1 MTREGKGKAM
11 HPTVSPKRRTL
22 LAGAGALALA
32 AAGGWAWQRRN
43 LPAGVHVLQG
53 PTMGSSWTV
62 KLFAP
67 GLDAGGLAEAR
78 AAIDGA
84 LGAVVARMSTF
95 DPGSELSRFNRHA
108 TDRPFALSPDT
119 LRVLE
124 SAHSVSLASKGAF
137 DVTVAP
143 VVDAW
148 GFGPHGGRAKPSDA
162 DLAVARATVG
172 WQALDLDR
180 MAGTVAKAHP
190 AVAID
195 LSGIAQGYGAD
206 RVADALDA
214 LGIADY
220 LVDIC
225 GEIRT
230 RGLNAARQPWRLGI
244 ERPDAPQRQ
253 AHRIVPL
260 SGQALATSGDY
271 RIYFEDAGQRYSHE
285 IDPATGAPARHALA
299 SVSVVTS
306 DATSADAWATAL
318 FVLGPRAGHALA
330 TSLGLAAYFIER
342 AANGLVERETPAFA
356 TLGSRRA

>member
-1 MTREGKGKAM
+1 MNSTF
-11 HPTVSPKRRTL
+11 SPKRRTL
-22 LAGAGALALA
+22 LAGAGALTLA

-43 LPAGVHVLQG
+43 LPTGLHVLQG

-62 KLFAP
+62 KLYAP

-84 LGAVVARMSTF
+84 LGAVVARMSAF
-95 DPGSELSRFNRHA
+95 DTGSELSRFNRHA
-108 TDRPFALSPDT
+108 TDRPFALSGDT

-124 SAHSVSLASKGAF
+124 SARSVSLASNGAF

-148 GFGPHGGRAKPSDA
+148 GFGPHGGRAKPSAA

-180 MAGTVAKAHP
+180 TAGTVAKAHP

-225 GEIRT
+225 GEIRS
-230 RGLNAARQPWRLGI
+230 RGLNVARQPWRLGI

-306 DATSADAWATAL
+306 DAASADAWATAL
-318 FVLGPRAGHALA
+318 FVLGPQAGHALA
-330 TSLGLAAYFIER
+330 TSRSLAAYFIER
-342 AANGLVERETPAFA
+342 SATGLVERETPAFA
-356 TLGSRRA
+356 ALGSRRA